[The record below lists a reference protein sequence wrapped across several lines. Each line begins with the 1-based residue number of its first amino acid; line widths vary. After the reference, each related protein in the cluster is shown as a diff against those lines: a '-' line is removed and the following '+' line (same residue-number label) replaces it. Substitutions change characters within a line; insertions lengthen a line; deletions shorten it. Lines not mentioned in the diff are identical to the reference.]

1 MGNIENSI
9 KHLQSSIKRR
19 TILIS
24 YAAQEVEDFKFYM
37 KIWSKTINNT
47 VRTRLNYTT
56 AKCRLAQLVKQQK
69 TEKKMLAMMI
79 YINRTY
85 RGKFNTLQV
94 RAYFGKLDSL

>member
-19 TILIS
+19 TVLIS

-37 KIWSKTINNT
+37 KTWSKTVNNT
-47 VRTRLNYTT
+47 VRTELNYTI

-69 TEKKMLAMMI
+69 TEKKMLAIM
-79 YINRTY
+79 YSLNRRTY
-85 RGKFNTLQV
+85 NKHADRFIREYCNT
-94 RAYFGKLDSL
+94 LDSL